1 MILKAVP
8 MREAH
13 QAEGRVR
20 FDFTLIADMVTP
32 GSRVLDIGC
41 GDGALLSHL
50 RDTKQVDARGMELS
64 NGGVNA
70 SVAKGLSVM
79 QGDAD
84 RDLTAYPDGAFD
96 YAILS
101 QTLQAVNRP
110 KIVLEEMLRIGQYA
124 IVSFPNFGH
133 WRARI
138 DLGLWGKMPQ
148 NTNMPIMWYETPN
161 IHFCT
166 IRDFT
171 ELCRAMG
178 LRIERSLV
186 LNESGTASRFTS
198 ASLAANLLGT
208 QAVFLLRKP

>member
-1 MILKAVP
+1 MIDSHIDS
-8 MREAH
+8 RGT
-13 QAEGRVR
+13 QGRVR
-20 FDFTLIADMVTP
+20 FDLSLIADMVAP

-41 GDGALLSHL
+41 GDGELLSHL

-64 NGGVNA
+64 NSGVNA
-70 SVAKGLSVM
+70 SVARGLSVM

-84 RDLTAYPDGAFD
+84 RDLKEYPDGAFD

-110 KIVLEEMLRIGQYA
+110 KIVLEEMLRIGRHA

-148 NTNMPIMWYETPN
+148 NTNLPIMWYETPN

-178 LRIERSLV
+178 VRIDRSLV
-186 LNESGTASRFTS
+186 LNENGTASRF
-198 ASLAANLLGT
+198 ASDSPVANLLGI
-208 QAVFLLRKP
+208 QAVFLLRKPDD

>member
-1 MILKAVP
+1 MSDSDG
-8 MREAH
+8 
-13 QAEGRVR
+13 AEGRVR
-20 FDFTLIADMVTP
+20 FDFTLIADMVAP

-50 RDTKQVDARGMELS
+50 RDTKRVDARGMELS
-64 NGGVNA
+64 NAGVNA
-70 SVAKGLSVM
+70 SVARGLSVM

-84 RDLTAYPDGAFD
+84 RDLQAYPDGAFD

-110 KIVLEEMLRIGQYA
+110 KIVLQEMLRIGRYA

-171 ELCRAMG
+171 GLCREMAVQ
-178 LRIERSLV
+178 IDRSWV
-186 LNESGTASRFTS
+186 LNESGTASRFNGGSRT
-198 ASLAANLLGT
+198 ANLLGV
-208 QAVFLLRKP
+208 QAVFLLRNP

>member
-1 MILKAVP
+1 MSDSDGIG
-8 MREAH
+8 
-13 QAEGRVR
+13 GRVR
-20 FDFTLIADMVTP
+20 FDFTLIADMVAP

-50 RDTKQVDARGMELS
+50 RDTKRVDARGMELS
-64 NGGVNA
+64 NAGVNA
-70 SVAKGLSVM
+70 SVARGLSVM

-84 RDLTAYPDGAFD
+84 RDLQTYPDGAFD

-110 KIVLEEMLRIGQYA
+110 KIVLQEMLRIGRYA

-166 IRDFT
+166 IRDFIG
-171 ELCRAMG
+171 LCREMAVQ
-178 LRIERSLV
+178 IDRSWV
-186 LNESGTASRFTS
+186 LNESGTASRFTDGS
-198 ASLAANLLGT
+198 RTANLLGV
-208 QAVFLLRKP
+208 QAVFLLRNP

>member
-1 MILKAVP
+1 MIDS
-8 MREAH
+8 REA
-13 QAEGRVR
+13 QGRVR
-20 FDFTLIADMVTP
+20 FDLTLIADMVTP

-64 NGGVNA
+64 NAGVNA

-84 RDLTAYPDGAFD
+84 RDLQEYPDGAFD
-96 YAILS
+96 YAVLS

-110 KIVLEEMLRIGQYA
+110 KIVLEEMLRIGRHA

-148 NTNMPIMWYETPN
+148 NTNLPIMWYETPN

-178 LRIERSLV
+178 VRIDRSLV
-186 LNESGTASRFTS
+186 LNERGTASRF
-198 ASLAANLLGT
+198 ASDSLLANLLGI
-208 QAVFLLRKP
+208 QAVFLLRNP